1 MAIGLGLPHVSLPA
15 GGSISRGIHLH
26 SPRGGGL
33 DKIGQL
39 SGYDR
44 LQMAA
49 PTRVSSGP
57 EEGQREG
64 VPGAGAALS
73 LVKEGTAGFNVV
85 HTQRRP
91 PPPMLTISCCR
102 SWRALRGKGLSNHGE
117 VTLPGAPSSRGT
129 GDCKLV

>member
-1 MAIGLGLPHVSLPA
+1 
-15 GGSISRGIHLH
+15 
-26 SPRGGGL
+26 
-33 DKIGQL
+33 
-39 SGYDR
+39 
-44 LQMAA
+44 MAA

-73 LVKEGTAGFNVV
+73 LVKEGTAGFKTWCM
-85 HTQRRP
+85 HTDRFS
-91 PPPMLTISCCR
+91 PMLTISCCR
-102 SWRALRGKGLSNHGE
+102 SWRALRGKGLSNRGE